1 MIFDQ
6 LIKENKEAFID
17 KVIEV
22 ASFLGVK
29 PEHLM
34 FLMWFET
41 GHTLDH
47 RIQNKIGATGLIQFL
62 PSTARFLGTSTD
74 ELKAMSNVEQME
86 YVKRHLAPFK
96 GKYKDFVDLYCGIF
110 YPKAVGQPDT
120 FRITSDMIARQNPIF
135 DINKD
140 LDVEKSEIRR
150 ALLKQLPAKYK
161 EYFV

>member
-1 MIFDQ
+1 MIFDH
-6 LIKENKEAFID
+6 LIKENKEAFVK
-17 KVIEV
+17 KVIDV
-22 ASFLGVK
+22 ARYLGVK

-41 GHTLDH
+41 AHTLDH

-86 YVKRHLAPFK
+86 YVKRHLAPFR

-110 YPKAVGQPDT
+110 YPKAVGQPDSYK
-120 FRITSDMIARQNPIF
+120 ITSDKIAQQNPLF
-135 DINKD
+135 DLNKD
-140 LDVEKSEIRR
+140 LDIEKAEIRK
-150 ALLKQLPAKYK
+150 ALLRQVPDKYLK
-161 EYFV
+161 YFI